1 MPAATTNTP
10 TTANTIRSF
19 RGTGAAD
26 YRAMRARIG
35 LGLAALGRPGY
46 LNIGHGADIGDDRS
60 VGALRARAHEV
71 MDAAYEAGVR
81 HLDAARS
88 YGRAEEFLGGWLR
101 SREPEGVV
109 VSSKWGYVY
118 TAGWEVDAEPPE
130 VKHHEVE
137 TLRRELG
144 EPRKQLG
151 EWLDVYAIHSATP
164 DSGVL

>member
-19 RGTGAAD
+19 RDTGAAD
-26 YRAMRARIG
+26 YRAMPARIG

-81 HLDAARS
+81 HFDAARS

-101 SREPEGVV
+101 SRGPGGGVV
-109 VSSKWGYVY
+109 RSKWGYGY
-118 TAGWEVDAEPPE
+118 TAGRGGGPEPPGG
-130 VKHHEVE
+130 KHPHGG
-137 TLRRELG
+137 TFPPQPG
-144 EPRKQLG
+144 G
-151 EWLDVYAIHSATP
+151 
-164 DSGVL
+164 

>member
-19 RGTGAAD
+19 RDTGAAD
-26 YRAMRARIG
+26 YRAMPARIG

-81 HLDAARS
+81 HFDAARS
-88 YGRAEEFLGGWLR
+88 YGSAVDVLRGGVWAR
-101 SREPEGVV
+101 VTGR
-109 VSSKWGYVY
+109 
-118 TAGWEVDAEPPE
+118 
-130 VKHHEVE
+130 
-137 TLRRELG
+137 
-144 EPRKQLG
+144 
-151 EWLDVYAIHSATP
+151 
-164 DSGVL
+164 